1 MSYLLPDSSVI
12 WRGLFQIL
20 SIHHEFSLCVAEGG
34 TLTTGSYRVLI
45 PMHDI
50 KYCNCEAGSLPPDQ
64 SLRSPSFSLCRR
76 LHHPAEIEMGKY
88 LKNCRIVL
96 YTFLSQKV
104 YYILWYHAWYDN
116 KRNITINVPNTSNF
130 AFDRKWLFYDT
141 VKSNDKTDDCRK

>member
-1 MSYLLPDSSVI
+1 MIEVREPFTTDTGQSRVKTTCSIISARQCLICYLIAV
-12 WRGLFQIL
+12 LFGGNCFRSLAYTRNFL
-20 SIHHEFSLCVAEGG
+20 SEGG
-34 TLTTGSYRVLI
+34 TLTTGSYRVLS

-104 YYILWYHAWYDN
+104 YYIL
-116 KRNITINVPNTSNF
+116 
-130 AFDRKWLFYDT
+130 
-141 VKSNDKTDDCRK
+141 